1 MIVPVFKDIIKD
13 KLGGNN
19 LMVSYFMSVA
29 MLGSFLFSPIAGYFS
44 DMAGNRKWFI
54 TVFAFLDGLFFLLL
68 PFTRDLLTLQ
78 ILRFL
83 EGASHIFV
91 IGLLLSLVADRE
103 NDPDSPYFKKGFL
116 LGISG
121 MVLSLGVG
129 LGSPLGVLGRKNP
142 DLPFFLAGC
151 LMLVVGVISFI
162 FLSDYEF
169 HYTKK
174 FGFSEWLSAYRE
186 NKYLTIPYLYNFI
199 DRFTV
204 GFFVTSFNIHLR
216 ETLGFSSGKVGLY
229 LSSVLLPMSLL
240 ALPFAIFSR
249 RTGAPLLMMV
259 GSLIYGI
266 FLALAGSLTDPN
278 LLLVVLILCGTGAGI
293 MFVPSMIQA
302 MSMVPREFN
311 ATVMSGF
318 TGVGSIGFMLGP
330 IVSVL
335 VMEALESAGN
345 PQPFATTSIIFG
357 SLEILVVFFTL
368 PFYKKMKGK
377 K

>member
-1 MIVPVFKDIIKD
+1 
-13 KLGGNN
+13 
-19 LMVSYFMSVA
+19 MVSYFMSVA
-29 MLGSFLFSPIAGYFS
+29 MLGSFLFSPVAGYFS
-44 DMAGNRKWFI
+44 DMVGNRKWFI
-54 TVFAFLDGLFFLLL
+54 TIFAFLDGLFFLLL

-83 EGASHIFV
+83 EGSCHIFV
-91 IGLLLSLVADRE
+91 IGLLLSLIADRE

-129 LGSPLGVLGRKNP
+129 LGSPLGILGRKNP
-142 DLPFFLAGC
+142 DIPFLVAGC
-151 LMLVVGVISFI
+151 LMIALGVVSLL

-169 HYTKK
+169 HYSKK
-174 FGFSEWLSAYRE
+174 FGFSEWLDAYRR
-186 NKYLTIPYLYNFI
+186 NKLISIPYLYNFI

-216 ETLGFSSGKVGLY
+216 ETLGFGSGKVGMY

-240 ALPFAIFSR
+240 ALPFAILSR
-249 RTGAPLLMMV
+249 RTGAPVLMMV
-259 GSLIYGI
+259 GSVVYGS
-266 FLALAGSLTDPN
+266 FLALAGSIYEPEI
-278 LLLVVLILCGTGAGI
+278 LLAVLILCGTGAGI

-302 MSMVPREFN
+302 AGMVSREYN
-311 ATVMSGF
+311 ATVMAGF

-335 VMEALESAGN
+335 LMEALQSAGN
-345 PQPFATTSIIFG
+345 TAPFATTSMIFG
-357 SLEILVVFFTL
+357 SLEILIVLFTL
-368 PFYKKMKGK
+368 PFYKNLRTKI
-377 K
+377 